1 MLVYEEFFVNYLTL
15 RVRGRGW
22 AGMDHGPLTFT
33 LQPVAVVDRDIM
45 TIHHGVRVLD
55 HVCHRAMTSDWHTDS
70 TCASWRRI
78 ASVLELQPVSN
89 WLWVTELTPPMTLD
103 VLRREFSITIT
114 AEWMGLPKFWE
125 PSRVMGVYTTA
136 HAHHIHLLMNTLS
149 LLDGGWP
156 YPIRNLADEINAMI
170 MYHDPLYERASRD
183 ELELGDLL
191 DQRALESSFR
201 GVLGELLAVRQ
212 VDVYPVGG

>member
-15 RVRGRGW
+15 GVMRRGR
-22 AGMDHGPLTFT
+22 ARIDHDLLTFT
-33 LQPVAVVDRDIM
+33 LQPVAVVFGDCM
-45 TIHHGVRVLD
+45 MIHHGVRVHD
-55 HVCHRAMTSDWHTDS
+55 HVCYRADS
-70 TCASWRRI
+70 ACTLWGRI
-78 ASVLELQPVSN
+78 ADVLGLRPVIN
-89 WLWVTELTPPMTLD
+89 RLWVTELTPPMALD

-149 LLDGGWP
+149 LLDGGWS

-170 MYHDPLYERASRD
+170 MCHDPLYERASRNKMG
-183 ELELGDLL
+183 LGDLL
-191 DQRALESSFR
+191 DPRALESSFR
-201 GVLGELLAVRQ
+201 VVLGELLAVRR